1 MFSRLFRRLQ
11 PLVLCLAVLAIA
23 WFLRSHWATLA
34 AYPWRLDAGWLA
46 AASGLLLLAWA
57 LEVAIW
63 RHLLYLVG
71 GRLGYLQAIRIWFLS
86 AVVRYIPGNIWQP
99 LSMTL
104 YCRRYAIAPE
114 VTLTSVALFQ
124 AVVLLAVVP
133 IFAVYL
139 VWDKSNSLAA
149 QMLSAIPPMLI
160 GFLFLPV
167 LVFVMRPQWLTA
179 LLNWGLVRLRR
190 APLQARLTSPTL
202 LGLVAVATVDWLL
215 WGATFAAFAF
225 GVSGV
230 DAAERAALAPLMV
243 VAYPIA
249 YAAGFLSLI
258 TPSGFGVREGALYL
272 LLTPPLD
279 GAVVTVVALAM
290 RVWTTIGELLLAL
303 LSAPFERASSSS
315 SSSSS
320 AAPFAPPPVEHS
332 VEPELHSNVP

>member
-46 AASGLLLLAWA
+46 VASGLLLLSWA

-71 GRLGYLQAIRIWFLS
+71 GRLGYLQAVRIWFLS

-104 YCRRYAIAPE
+104 YCRRYAIVPE
-114 VTLTSVALFQ
+114 ITLTSVALFQ
-124 AVVLLAVVP
+124 VVVLLAVAP

-149 QMLSAIPPMLI
+149 QMLGTIPPVLI
-160 GFLFLPV
+160 GFLFLPM
-167 LVFVMRPQWLTA
+167 LIFVIRPQWLTA
-179 LLNWGLVRLRR
+179 LLNWALVRLHR

-202 LGLVAVATVDWLL
+202 LSLIAVATLDWLL
-215 WGATFAAFAF
+215 WGATFVAFTF

-230 DAAERAALAPLMV
+230 DMAENAALAPLMAA
-243 VAYPIA
+243 AYPIA
-249 YAAGFLSLI
+249 YAVGFLSLI

-272 LLTPPLD
+272 LLTPPFD
-279 GAVVTVVALAM
+279 GAVITVVALAM
-290 RVWTTIGELLLAL
+290 RVWTTIGELLMAL
-303 LSAPFERASSSS
+303 FSAPFERAPLSPA
-315 SSSSS
+315 S
-320 AAPFAPPPVEHS
+320 ASPFVPPPVEPP
-332 VEPELHSNVP
+332 VEPELHSNLP